1 MDTWSVDTSIRDARS
16 KLELERKEMEEQRRN
31 EREEMEKILEINR
44 QLQAQAAKAQ
54 LNTAASSQ
62 AENPTQSI
70 IP

>member
-1 MDTWSVDTSIRDARS
+1 MDTGPVDISIREARL
-16 KLELERKEMEEQRRN
+16 KLEQERKEMEEQRRN
-31 EREEMEKILEINR
+31 EREEMDKILEINR

-62 AENPTQSI
+62 AENHTQSI